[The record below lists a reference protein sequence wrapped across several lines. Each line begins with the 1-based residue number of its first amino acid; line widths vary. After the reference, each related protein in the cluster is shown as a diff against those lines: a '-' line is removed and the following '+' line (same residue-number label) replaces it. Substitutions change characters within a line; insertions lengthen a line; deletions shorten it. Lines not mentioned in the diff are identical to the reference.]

1 MSTPSDPGVSPSK
14 IKPDPEDV
22 SPCPDATEDAA
33 LDAVSSIQLLGSPSL
48 LPINTSLEQ
57 TEMIFDL
64 PDVKREDC
72 ENNQDSNSEVK
83 DWDDL
88 KKFVIHMGEYK
99 YKCSLCG
106 QLNSASRPGPSHLL
120 YHIESMHFRNVFTH
134 TCNICHETFETK
146 SILIQHRSKAH
157 KGKF

>member
-1 MSTPSDPGVSPSK
+1 MSTPTDPGLSPSK
-14 IKPDPEDV
+14 IKPCFV
-22 SPCPDATEDAA
+22 ATDNAA
-33 LDAVSSIQLLGSPSL
+33 LDAVSSIQLLGSPSF

-134 TCNICHETFETK
+134 TCSICQKYILNHHMFREHK
-146 SILIQHRSKAH
+146 SRR
-157 KGKF
+157 